1 MPASK
6 GNPLPRAVIP
16 FLTDARQDDDLA
28 HDDSLHVPGME
39 VRLARL
45 ENQSARIEALVR
57 GIDDH
62 LRQLR
67 AETVE
72 LKGRL
77 ASRPTT
83 WVMLATMIGGQLALA
98 GILIATLLLMF
109 PSD

>member
-1 MPASK
+1 MPASN
-6 GNPLPRAVIP
+6 GNQLPRAVIAFP
-16 FLTDARQDDDLA
+16 TEDSQADDLA
-28 HDDSLHVPGME
+28 PDDGLHVPGME

-62 LRQLR
+62 LRRLQ

-83 WVMLATMIGGQLALA
+83 WVMVATMLAGQLALA
-98 GILIATLLLMF
+98 GILIAALLLLF
-109 PSD
+109 TPD